1 MLEGMYVENIMM
13 HSETRV
19 YPTEPQISAGVI
31 DGSQAIYRYSLR
43 ESSYPTLS
51 IVDEISDSQGN
62 IIPPGHYEL
71 ALSDERDFLILIQ
84 SKKPI
89 AIIPVFRVDVD
100 MSTYAVVKDKKALKK
115 ELLKNKDVPING
127 GSSLR
132 IFLVL
137 VLQNPRH
144 FFALSKAR
152 FLSLYALIENGKK
165 SNGSLY
171 FPETSFKISA
181 VKTELP
187 QINLLFKNFASIPFA
202 ANSASFSFI
211 LIFLKSFRSLIVSP
225 VLKDGEL
232 FSVIFIF
239 LLKTLKILFCFFNN
253 RF

>member
-71 ALSDERDFLILIQ
+71 ALSDERDFLILMQ

-115 ELLKNKDVPING
+115 EKKEKKEIAKTNAKRAKQGMPPVNPEKDIYQEATIEYIPAG
-127 GSSLR
+127 GYYLIR
-132 IFLVL
+132 YERGDV
-137 VLQNPRH
+137 
-144 FFALSKAR
+144 KAWG
-152 FLSLYALIENGKK
+152 AIKG
-165 SNGSLY
+165 
-171 FPETSFKISA
+171 
-181 VKTELP
+181 
-187 QINLLFKNFASIPFA
+187 
-202 ANSASFSFI
+202 
-211 LIFLKSFRSLIVSP
+211 
-225 VLKDGEL
+225 
-232 FSVIFIF
+232 
-239 LLKTLKILFCFFNN
+239 
-253 RF
+253 

>member
-100 MSTYAVVKDKKALKK
+100 ISTYAVVKDKKALKK
-115 ELLKNKDVPING
+115 EKKEKKEIAKTNAKRAKQGMPPVNTEKDIYQEATIEYIPAG
-127 GSSLR
+127 GYYLIR
-132 IFLVL
+132 YERGDV
-137 VLQNPRH
+137 
-144 FFALSKAR
+144 KAWG
-152 FLSLYALIENGKK
+152 AIKG
-165 SNGSLY
+165 
-171 FPETSFKISA
+171 
-181 VKTELP
+181 
-187 QINLLFKNFASIPFA
+187 
-202 ANSASFSFI
+202 
-211 LIFLKSFRSLIVSP
+211 
-225 VLKDGEL
+225 
-232 FSVIFIF
+232 
-239 LLKTLKILFCFFNN
+239 
-253 RF
+253 